1 MMLDGSHPGIKR
13 RIVVG
18 AALFGI
24 LPLAICAP
32 SVEDRRK
39 KIKSMDQKNSQ
50 EALQRRARSEAVLR
64 EDGVPINQ
72 YLPVIETEDD
82 AKRRSKA
89 EISQRA
95 LCVLLVALKGEGLEQ
110 PIVERIAQDFK
121 LRDSLTPK
129 ERVFIAAKTS
139 SQNDRVQFSWKYE
152 AAWVLLWA
160 LGYVNVLDRPT
171 KICDVQFA
179 VKTMRDH
186 GPSGF
191 EAGAKLRSLRD
202 ILDQAD
208 LIYRYHWAVVDARIK
223 GRPAPA
229 KLEAGV
235 VLERHYALNWLIGYM
250 DQEWDDISTDT

>member
-1 MMLDGSHPGIKR
+1 MLDSSHGSLKR
-13 RIVVG
+13 RMIVG
-18 AALFGI
+18 AALFGA
-24 LPLAICAP
+24 LPFAIGAP

-39 KIKSMDQKNSQ
+39 KIKSMEQKNSQ
-50 EALQRRARSEAVLR
+50 ESVQRRARSEAVLR
-64 EDGVPINQ
+64 SDGVPINQ
-72 YLPVIETEDD
+72 YLPVIETEDE
-82 AKRRSKA
+82 AKRRSKD

-110 PIVERIAQDFK
+110 PVVERIAQDFK

-129 ERVFIAAKTS
+129 EQAFIAAKS
-139 SQNDRVQFSWKYE
+139 PSQNDRVQFSWKYE

-160 LGYVNVLDRPT
+160 LGYVEVLEKPT
-171 KICDVQFA
+171 KTCDVQFA
-179 VKTMRDH
+179 VQTMRDR

-191 EAGAKLRSLRD
+191 AAGAKLRSVRD

-223 GRPAPA
+223 GQPAPA

-235 VLERHYALNWLIGYM
+235 VLERHYALNWLMGYM